1 MKFEVLSFWAKTRN
15 PMLFNVSMSDVQAFF
30 ESRLSMYRMETRGN
44 EDLARL
50 VEAIE
55 QNEIFALPQT
65 ISVESTEVLSI
76 LSLSN

>member
-1 MKFEVLSFWAKTRN
+1 
-15 PMLFNVSMSDVQAFF
+15 MSDVQAFF